1 MFPEVKSDNPFFDNN
16 WSFALPIKDDRIN
29 SGTSYSLPAHSV
41 TQALQHLQ
49 AWGGRAFLKSRIIA
63 LYMLSPSPC
72 QIGHSS
78 PTNTSHWIWLLTQ
91 EQRALCCSSLQA
103 GNHICL
109 PHLLQFV
116 LELMCIYPK
125 MGCEDYFCPPNIEK
139 RVKTHRSLNYVYNG
153 STQEGLHG
161 DHCATLCSS
170 ESVTQTLWGCFQWGN
185 YTAGKNALGKWAGKA
200 RRPGTRTRGEDGS
213 RQLWRGK
220 EPRVLWQRHNWLSC
234 LFLEQSP
241 MVIWKHTINA

>member
-1 MFPEVKSDNPFFDNN
+1 MFPEIKSDNPFFHNN
-16 WSFALPIKDDRIN
+16 WNFALPIKDDRIN

-41 TQALQHLQ
+41 TQAPQHLQ
-49 AWGGRAFLKSRIIA
+49 ACGGWAFLKARMIA

-72 QIGHSS
+72 QILAFL
-78 PTNTSHWIWLLTQ
+78 SHKHQPLNLLTQ
-91 EQRALCCSSLQA
+91 EQRALRCSSLQA

-116 LELMCIYPK
+116 LELMCVYPK
-125 MGCEDYFCPPNIEK
+125 MGCEDCFCPPTVQK

-153 STQEGLHG
+153 LCG

-170 ESVTQTLWGCFQWGN
+170 ESVTQTLWGCSQWGN
-185 YTAGKNALGKWAGKA
+185 YTAGKSALGKRAGKA
-200 RRPGTRTRGEDGS
+200 QRPGTRTRGEDGS
-213 RQLWRGK
+213 WRLWRGK
-220 EPRVLWQRHNWLSC
+220 EPRVLWQRHNGLSC